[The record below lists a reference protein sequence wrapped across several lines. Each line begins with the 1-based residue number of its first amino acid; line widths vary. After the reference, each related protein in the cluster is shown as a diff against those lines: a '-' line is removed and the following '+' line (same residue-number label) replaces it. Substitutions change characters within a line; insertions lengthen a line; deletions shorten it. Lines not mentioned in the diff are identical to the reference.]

1 MKKIAF
7 IGTGVMGKSMVM
19 NLMKKGFEVTIYA
32 RNRQKVEDLISNG
45 AIFCDTIESCVKNK
59 DAIITIVGYPK
70 DVEEV
75 YFSQKGI
82 INSASKNSY
91 LIDMTTTSPKLS
103 VQIYNSAK
111 QKGLKALDAPV
122 SGGDMGAK
130 NGTLSIMVGG
140 DKEDFEACKEI
151 FQALGTTIL
160 HEGKAGNGQHTK
172 MANQIAIA
180 GLMAGISEAIA
191 YGKKTGLD
199 IETMIKSISNGSA
212 QSFHMTNSA
221 PKMNK
226 RDFSAGFYIKHV
238 VKDLRIANEE
248 VAGLKV
254 LKDVLEM
261 YETLE
266 KNGDGELGTQALC
279 KYYEIDKK

>member
-32 RNRQKVEDLISNG
+32 RSKQKVEDLISSG
-45 AIFCDTIESCVKNK
+45 AIFCETIESCVKNK

-91 LIDMTTTSPKLS
+91 LIDMTTTSPNLS

-111 QKGLKALDAPV
+111 EKGLKALDAPV

-151 FQALGTTIL
+151 FQAMGATIL

-248 VAGLKV
+248 VSGLKV

>member
-19 NLMKKGFEVTIYA
+19 NLIKKGFEVTIYA

-45 AIFCDTIESCVKNK
+45 AIFCETLESCVKNK

-75 YFSQKGI
+75 YFSQNGI

-91 LIDMTTTSPKLS
+91 LIDKTTTSPSLS
-103 VQIYNSAK
+103 IQIYNSAK
-111 QKGLKALDAPV
+111 EKGLKALDAPV
-122 SGGDMGAK
+122 SGGDIGAK

-151 FQALGTTIL
+151 FQAMGTTIL

-238 VKDLRIANEE
+238 VKDLKIANEE
-248 VAGLKV
+248 VSGLKV